1 MATIFFVRVYETR
14 KKRIFFCGSETRDFE
29 RREERWCR
37 ANDVNEKKK
46 KKKKNIYIYR
56 ERERERKKER

>member
-14 KKRIFFCGSETRDFE
+14 KKRIFFCGSTRDFE

-46 KKKKNIYIYR
+46 KKKKKNIYI
-56 ERERERKKER
+56 